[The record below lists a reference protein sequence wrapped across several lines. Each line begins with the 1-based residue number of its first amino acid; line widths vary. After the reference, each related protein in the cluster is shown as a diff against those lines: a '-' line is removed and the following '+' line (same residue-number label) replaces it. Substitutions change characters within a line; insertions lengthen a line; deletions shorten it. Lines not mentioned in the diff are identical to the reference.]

1 MDYILLHAHSGL
13 RYLVLLAGLVAVVYA
28 ATGLL
33 RGRAY
38 DRGMRITS
46 LAYAGFLHLQVLV
59 GLFLLVSGRF
69 QPTALIMHIFLALM
83 AAVVAQLPP
92 SVMRRR
98 PPEERTYAPHLVGTV
113 ASLALIVLAILSLG
127 RSVL

>member
-1 MDYILLHAHSGL
+1 
-13 RYLVLLAGLVAVVYA
+13 
-28 ATGLL
+28 
-33 RGRAY
+33 
-38 DRGMRITS
+38 MRITS

-59 GLFLLVSGRF
+59 GFLLLVSGRF
-69 QPTALIMHIFLALM
+69 APTALIMHIFLALM

-98 PPEERTYAPHLVGTV
+98 IPEERTFAPHVIGTL
-113 ASLALIVLAILSLG
+113 ASLILIVLAIVSLG